1 MSFKSIMDYWKNKNP
16 DNTFC
21 SNCSYS
27 YVNDLCPCK
36 LNHILNEMNNNKTE
50 LKNYLYSVNANEV
63 IIIK

>member
-21 SNCSYS
+21 CNCSY
-27 YVNDLCPCK
+27 YFVNDLCPCK

-50 LKNYLYSVNANEV
+50 LKDYLYSVNANEV